1 MILRKGGRR
10 VAKQGEVFQRC
21 CRWFGLLFI
30 RDCKRTFGV
39 ITSIMAATTTFLC
52 GNKKIRAKGWLS
64 SPLLRSFDLFQAI
77 LCLLDSENSHKLQ
90 HALVY
95 SPFSEHANCKAAPEG
110 TCANSLRPSQSAPC
124 TFGNRGSQHTSSRR
138 YRSSQHALIHIDSA

>member
-30 RDCKRTFGV
+30 RDCKKTFGV

-52 GNKKIRAKGWLS
+52 GNKKIRAKDWLS
-64 SPLLRSFDLFQAI
+64 SPLLRYI
-77 LCLLDSENSHKLQ
+77 
-90 HALVY
+90 Y
-95 SPFSEHANCKAAPEG
+95 I
-110 TCANSLRPSQSAPC
+110 SLYAGGHQGPGGVGDQ
-124 TFGNRGSQHTSSRR
+124 
-138 YRSSQHALIHIDSA
+138 

>member
-30 RDCKRTFGV
+30 RDCKKTFGV

-64 SPLLRSFDLFQAI
+64 SPFSGIYIYIYMRGVAGVPGGSVTNEDT
-77 LCLLDSENSHKLQ
+77 
-90 HALVY
+90 
-95 SPFSEHANCKAAPEG
+95 SPQPV
-110 TCANSLRPSQSAPC
+110 
-124 TFGNRGSQHTSSRR
+124 
-138 YRSSQHALIHIDSA
+138 